1 MFTAGGGVGPVFV
14 AASSNGGHSPEQVA
28 ELCVNRLIG
37 ISDTAPPELAQQA
50 RAFREQMLAVV
61 LHYVRLAAA
70 EDRATVCSHLEQAG
84 HAQLAEHIR
93 GL

>member
-1 MFTAGGGVGPVFV
+1 MFTAGGGIGPVFV

-28 ELCVNRLIG
+28 ELCVNKLIG

-61 LHYVRLAAA
+61 LHYVKLAAR

>member
-1 MFTAGGGVGPVFV
+1 MFHAGGATGSPFV
-14 AASSNGGHSPEQVA
+14 VTSNNGGHSPEQVA
-28 ELCVNRLIG
+28 ELCVNRLIQ

-70 EDRATVCSHLEQAG
+70 EDRVTVCVTLEQAG
-84 HAQLAEHIR
+84 HKQLADQIR
-93 GL
+93 EL

>member
-1 MFTAGGGVGPVFV
+1 MFTAGGGIGPVFV